1 MGVHLG
7 EVMRDGARP
16 ARRQHHS
23 LPVRV
28 IRRLDHVQITRSALN
43 YARTG
48 ELLAA
53 VLWGIT

>member
-1 MGVHLG
+1 MGVHLR

-28 IRRLDHVQITRSALN
+28 VRPLDHVQITRPALN
-43 YARTG
+43 YARTV
-48 ELLAA
+48 EPMAT